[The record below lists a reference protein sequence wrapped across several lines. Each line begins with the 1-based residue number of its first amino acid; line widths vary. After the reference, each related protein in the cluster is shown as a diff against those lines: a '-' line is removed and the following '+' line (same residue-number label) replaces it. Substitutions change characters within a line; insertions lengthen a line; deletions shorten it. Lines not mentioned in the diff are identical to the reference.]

1 MNRKI
6 YTPVLAVAFLIC
18 LSFISLNVFSQFEQ
32 KLTINGGLTFT
43 NPNLLAD
50 KSNYGNGYGFDAGL
64 QFNINRTISFFGAAR
79 FYYMFGGFDYEDAY
93 YDNLA
98 IGGGVKLNMLPTKRV
113 NPYLFGEANINF
125 IWLEEWI
132 YDDDG
137 YYESDFGTSVGGLA
151 GLGFDFVINDY
162 LGLFVQSGTYYTYWD
177 NSLNLYSQL
186 GVRINM
192 IKSKTI

>member
-1 MNRKI
+1 
-6 YTPVLAVAFLIC
+6 
-18 LSFISLNVFSQFEQ
+18 
-32 KLTINGGLTFT
+32 
-43 NPNLLAD
+43 
-50 KSNYGNGYGFDAGL
+50 
-64 QFNINRTISFFGAAR
+64 
-79 FYYMFGGFDYEDAY
+79 
-93 YDNLA
+93 
-98 IGGGVKLNMLPTKRV
+98 MLPTKRV

-177 NSLNLYSQL
+177 NRLNLYSQL
-186 GVRINM
+186 GVRINL

>member
-1 MNRKI
+1 MNQKI

-32 KLTINGGLTFT
+32 KLTINGGLTYTYPDMFE
-43 NPNLLAD
+43 D
-50 KSNYGNGYGFDAGL
+50 YSIYGNGYGFDGGL
-64 QFNINRTISFFGAAR
+64 QFNYSRTFSFYGAVR
-79 FYYMFGGFDYEDAY
+79 FYYMFGGDAYEDAY

-98 IGGGVKLNMLPTKRV
+98 LGGGIKLNMLPTKRV

-132 YDDDG
+132 YDDEG
-137 YYESDFGTSVGGLA
+137 YYDSDFGTAIGGLG
-151 GLGFDFVINDY
+151 GLGLDFRINDN
-162 LGLFVQSGTYYTYWD
+162 LAVFGQTGMYYTFWD
-177 NSLNLYSQL
+177 NRINLYSQVGL
-186 GVRINM
+186 RINM